1 MRNRTAACAAL
12 ALVLLAAPAPAL
24 AEGVAGE
31 TVVVD
36 RADFYEP
43 AADASAA
50 GLMSARR
57 ELVQISDEMKYFTK
71 YESHGNYD
79 QGFSYGDDYNALGY
93 YQFDRRHSLIPFLR
107 YCLSYD
113 AEKYA
118 MLAPVVARAAEVS
131 DGSVPM
137 YENGALTEVGA
148 LAESAW
154 HQAYAADPAEFSL
167 LQDNYAYD
175 NYYAL
180 SASYLE
186 SHGVSMAGRAD
197 CVKGLV
203 WSMTNLFGPGGVIY
217 FLNAASLGN
226 ELTDEQFVNRLCD
239 AVVNNV
245 AAQYPSQ
252 SQYHQGWINRYEQER
267 ADCLEMLAQRGTS
280 GFVDVAPGA
289 WYYDCVTW
297 AAEKGFMTGYG
308 DGSGAFGPADTLS
321 RSQMAMVL
329 WNYAGKPSTSVSGLP
344 ADCNPNA
351 YYAEALAWAL
361 RGGCVTGYANGLYGP
376 EDALT
381 REQAATI
388 LWRYFGS
395 PPTGSD
401 LSGYPD
407 AGSVSP
413 FAQGAM
419 RWAVSR
425 GIIKGTSAGTLSPQT
440 PCTRAELAAILM
452 RL

>member
-1 MRNRTAACAAL
+1 MRHHAAACAAL
-12 ALVLLAAPAPAL
+12 ALALLASPAAAL
-24 AEGVAGE
+24 AEGALDP

-43 AADASAA
+43 APGVPAA
-50 GLMSARR
+50 GLMSARKD
-57 ELVQISDEMKYFTK
+57 LVQISDEMKYFTK

-79 QGFSYGDDYNALGY
+79 QGFSYGDGYNALGY
-93 YQFDRRHSLIPFLR
+93 YQFDRRYSLIPFLN
-107 YCLSYD
+107 YCLDYN
-113 AEKYA
+113 AEKYE
-118 MLAPVVARAAEVS
+118 MLAPVVARATEVS
-131 DGSVPM
+131 DGAVPM
-137 YENGALTEVGA
+137 YANGALTEVGS
-148 LAESAW
+148 LVESAW

-217 FLNAASLGN
+217 FLNVASLSN

-252 SQYHQGWINRYEQER
+252 PEYHDGWIRRYESER
-267 ADCLEMLAQRGTS
+267 ADCLAMLAEKGTP
-280 GFVDVAPGA
+280 GFVDVTADS
-289 WYYDCVTW
+289 WYHDCVTW
-297 AAEKGFMTGYG
+297 VAEKGYMTGYD
-308 DGSGAFGPADTLS
+308 DGSGTFGPDNVLS

-329 WNYAGKPSTSVSGLP
+329 WNYAGKPLTAASSLP

-351 YYAEALAWAL
+351 YYVEALSWAL
-361 RGGCVTGYANGLYGP
+361 GNGYVTGYESGLFGP

-388 LWRYFGS
+388 IWRYFGS
-395 PPTGSD
+395 PSTGAD
-401 LSGYPD
+401 LSAYPD

-413 FAQGAM
+413 FAQQAM
-419 RWAVSR
+419 SWAVSR

-440 PCTRAELAAILM
+440 PCSRAELAAILM